1 MNSENSYED
10 YLVEKL
16 KDPKHA
22 ESYLE
27 AALEAFQEDNSA
39 EALLLALLHLA
50 KAQGG
55 ITALSEKTR
64 LSRQALYK
72 SLAAT
77 GNPSLKTFG
86 AILNAL
92 GFALTVQRI
101 KNSSGK
107 IIDVQTRL

>member
-1 MNSENSYED
+1 MSSKDSYEE

-16 KDPKHA
+16 TDPKHA

-27 AALEAFQEDNSA
+27 AALEAFQEDGSA
-39 EALLLALLHLA
+39 EVLLLALLHLA

-55 ITALSEKTR
+55 ITELSEKTH

-77 GNPSLKTFG
+77 GNPSLKTFRT
-86 AILNAL
+86 ILNSL
-92 GFALTVQRI
+92 GFALTVHRI

-107 IIDVQTRL
+107 IRDIRTR